1 MAIILLFLRIIDSR
15 KSFMN
20 SFQVLV
26 CGCVFVL
33 REDFVNFEVGII
45 SVKINHKTYNYGYK
59 RMEND

>member
-1 MAIILLFLRIIDSR
+1 
-15 KSFMN
+15 MN

>member
-1 MAIILLFLRIIDSR
+1 
-15 KSFMN
+15 MN

-26 CGCVFVL
+26 WCCVFVL
-33 REDFVNFEVGII
+33 HEDFVNFEVGII